1 MNVLEVVGV
10 PYYKKGKGI
19 HIKKK
24 NRGKFTE
31 YCNGKVTQECINKA
45 KNSGNP
51 TLKKRA
57 VFAENS
63 RKWSKKHQLGG
74 WLQKI
79 KYMNAPT
86 YEAQSLQEAITK
98 AYNDGNK
105 GKDFWYNG
113 NVYKAEFNP
122 ADERK
127 YEIAQQHEKNRSI
140 TDEQVVDAYIDNVL
154 WTMENPTNK
163 GLKKDG
169 KYYSYKDSAIKKN
182 LGPGIAYTSN
192 MGKNLDYSKG
202 YTKEELNA
210 AARAE
215 LLPMMKEISAQMKA
229 KYGNAADTMSLGN
242 RMIQLDIAHNVR
254 PRGSKKANMPITGWP
269 SLSKAFIMGNDA
281 SAKKNM
287 YSGSSRR
294 DEMRKQLLWKNIVSS
309 DTVVNK

>member
-1 MNVLEVVGV
+1 MVKLV
-10 PYYKKGKGI
+10 P
-19 HIKKK
+19 K
-24 NRGKFTE
+24 NQF
-31 YCNGKVTQECINKA
+31 
-45 KNSGNP
+45 GNII
-51 TLKKRA
+51 R
-57 VFAENS
+57 
-63 RKWSKKHQLGG
+63 R
-74 WLQKI
+74 I
-79 KYMNAPT
+79 KYFDAPT

-127 YEIAQQHEKNRSI
+127 YEIGKQHEKNRSI

-169 KYYSYKDSAIKKN
+169 KYYSYKDSAITKN

-192 MGKNLDYSKG
+192 MGKDLNYSKG

-215 LLPMMKEISAQMKA
+215 LLPMMNEISSQMKA
-229 KYGNAADTMSLGN
+229 KYGDAADTMSLGN

-254 PRGSKKANMPITGWP
+254 PRGSKKSNMPITGWP
-269 SLSKAFIMGNDA
+269 TLSKSFITGNDA
-281 SAKKNM
+281 LARKNM
-287 YSGSSRR
+287 DSGSSRR
-294 DEMRKQLLWKNIVSS
+294 ANMRKQLLWKNEVSG
-309 DTVVNK
+309 VENK